1 MDYPIHGMYDA
12 IVIYGK
18 SVKHSKNN
26 ERTATSLCYNDKQ
39 CGKKQERREQNAT
52 SDRTYCFTG
61 HPLYRRTS
69 A

>member
-12 IVIYGK
+12 KVIYGK

-52 SDRTYCFTG
+52 SDRT
-61 HPLYRRTS
+61 
-69 A
+69 